1 MRGALSA
8 SVCAYLS
15 RPTRALVCAGMQL
28 PALEQRFTH
37 TARIQASSSCTPMF
51 LRARISKMLSVWA
64 LVASRPTRPWH
75 PHGHRWSHLQCR
87 GAHERRRV
95 GAGRIR
101 EEPSGTA
108 LAGSRPWG
116 SLRPPTARAFMRCLR
131 PELVLRSRV
140 RARMTGVHGPACVR
154 DRACVLVTLV
164 RVCGRPVAPSG
175 G

>member
-1 MRGALSA
+1 MRICQHVDCNRVAALRNAVCRIRGAA
-8 SVCAYLS
+8 
-15 RPTRALVCAGMQL
+15 
-28 PALEQRFTH
+28 
-37 TARIQASSSCTPMF
+37 AR
-51 LRARISKMLSVWA
+51 R
-64 LVASRPTRPWH
+64 
-75 PHGHRWSHLQCR
+75 
-87 GAHERRRV
+87 AHERRRV

-101 EEPSGTA
+101 REPSGTA

-116 SLRPPTARAFMRCLR
+116 VVRPPTARAFMRCLR

>member
-1 MRGALSA
+1 MCSRTSVGARAGALQHQAFGRMEGLLERAWNHPPLDKCLELVEDSTERSMRG
-8 SVCAYLS
+8 VTE
-15 RPTRALVCAGMQL
+15 R
-28 PALEQRFTH
+28 
-37 TARIQASSSCTPMF
+37 
-51 LRARISKMLSVWA
+51 WA
-64 LVASRPTRPWH
+64 
-75 PHGHRWSHLQCR
+75 R

-95 GAGRIR
+95 GAGRIW
-101 EEPSGTA
+101 EESSGTA

-116 SLRPPTARAFMRCLR
+116 DLRPPTARAFMRCLR

-164 RVCGRPVAPSG
+164 RVCGWPVVPSG